1 MAYGTGILLLTAVAG
16 YWVLERSAAHKGNI
30 KQVGQVVGW
39 FVIVTSIIGV
49 TCRVYTLATGKAY
62 CPPGSCPFAQKSP
75 APSTKPQ

>member
-62 CPPGSCPFAQKSP
+62 CPPGLCPFTHKSSPPPAQS
-75 APSTKPQ
+75 Q